1 MNQSVNVQ
9 QDQLQELR
17 HAWAELKQQNPHLRI
32 RNAAEQLNVSEM
44 ELLLTQEAGRV
55 VRLDVPMGKLMQAL
69 EGLGPVM
76 TLARNDQMVHET
88 KGRVENFKVMA
99 EGKMGLCLGA
109 IDLRTFL
116 SHWQHGFAVSEAQ
129 SDGSDRLS
137 IQIFSASGDAI
148 FKIYAIDATDRSA
161 WQALIQQHQAAEQRP
176 VLQLQ
181 ARASIQRKADPAF
194 GWTALEADWSQLKD
208 VHDFHDLLK
217 KHNVDRR
224 SALDHISE
232 RWAIRLQPDSLEKV
246 LQRSAETVTPIMAF
260 VGNPGIVQ
268 IYTGPVNKLLRTGP
282 WFNVLDPTFNLHANT
297 EQLESVWQVVRP
309 SEDGDITS
317 LECFNHQGELV
328 LTLFGERKPGKPEL
342 ESWRAR
348 MAELERL

>member
-9 QDQLQELR
+9 QDRLQELR
-17 HAWAELKQQNPHLRI
+17 HAWAQLKQQNPHLRI
-32 RNAAEQLNVSEM
+32 RNAAEQLDVSEM
-44 ELLLTQEAGRV
+44 ELLLNQDVGRV
-55 VRLDVPMGKLMQAL
+55 VRLDVPMGKLMQSL
-69 EGLGPVM
+69 ESVGPVM
-76 TLARNDQMVHET
+76 TLVRNDQMVHET
-88 KGRVENFKVMA
+88 KGRIENFKVMA

-116 SHWQHGFAVSEAQ
+116 SHWQHGYAVSEAQ

-148 FKIYAIDATDRSA
+148 FKIYAIDTTDRFA
-161 WQALIQQHQAAEQRP
+161 WQGLIRQYRAAEQRP

-181 ARASIQRKADPAF
+181 ARTPLQRKGDPAF
-194 GWTALEADWSQLKD
+194 GWAALEAEWALLKD

-224 SALDHISE
+224 SALDHIGE
-232 RWAIRLQPDSLEKV
+232 RWAIRLQAGSLEKV
-246 LQRSAETVTPIMAF
+246 LQRCAETVTPVMAF
-260 VGNPGIVQ
+260 VGNPGVVQ
-268 IYTGPVNKLLRTGP
+268 IYTGAVKKLLRTGP

-348 MAELERL
+348 MAELVRL